1 MQAGIQVKE
10 KFHPPH
16 RLRRDIPLSRK
27 RGGDVAP
34 QEFLII
40 IPVRGRERPQ
50 RISLMETIL
59 QQGKAL

>member
-1 MQAGIQVKE
+1 MQAGIQGKE

-16 RLRRDIPLSRK
+16 RLRRDTAFSSN
-27 RGGDVAP
+27 RGGNMAP

-40 IPVRGRERPQ
+40 IPVRGREGPQ
-50 RISLMETIL
+50 RISLLETIL